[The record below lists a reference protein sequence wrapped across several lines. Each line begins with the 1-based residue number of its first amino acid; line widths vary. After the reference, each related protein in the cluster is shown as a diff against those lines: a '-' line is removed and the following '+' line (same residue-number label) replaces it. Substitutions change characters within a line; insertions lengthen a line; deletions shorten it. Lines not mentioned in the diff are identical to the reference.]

1 MASARSHVEWLRAQR
16 AAMATEYARARRR
29 HERADPLARIL
40 MRVTC
45 DLLRAEMASPRQRP
59 GKTTARKAKAAAGT
73 DLFTSVTGCTP

>member
-1 MASARSHVEWLRAQR
+1 MASARSHVDWLRAQR

-45 DLLRAEMASPRQRP
+45 DLLRAEMDSPRPRP
-59 GKTTARKAKAAAGT
+59 RKATVRKAKAAVGP
-73 DLFTSVTGCTP
+73 DLFSSVTGCSP